1 MQGVLIPLSLV
12 PGNSFLHRLNPLPK
26 LVWALGVLLL
36 SFATRNPAILGFTF
50 LLGIGLVLWAGAGV
64 LRSYLRVVLILFPL
78 ALALIVLQSIA
89 PAFPKP
95 WTPIVGLGPFTI
107 YQEGIYSGVTML
119 LRIMA
124 MTTFALVTVMTSH
137 PGDIFTSL
145 QRVGMPYVMNF
156 ILTMTLQ
163 LIPILQNEFRIVLNA
178 QKARGMRGTGFGA
191 LLPSMVPVFV
201 GAIERVQQLSIS
213 LESRA
218 FGSTG
223 HKTSY
228 RHVTMSSKDY
238 LVLLLGVAA
247 SVGSIAWVLLD
258 GSLDWS
264 RTMTFPPTFAILLVV
279 GAALGSLTYSIVAI
293 RLVVT
298 A

>member
-1 MQGVLIPLSLV
+1 MQGVVIPLSLV
-12 PGNSFLHRLNPLPK
+12 PGHSFLHRLNPLPK
-26 LVWALGVLLL
+26 LVWALGVLFL
-36 SFATRNPAILGFTF
+36 SFATRNPAILGVTF
-50 LLGIGLVLWAGAGV
+50 LAGLLLILSAGI
-64 LRSYLRVVLILFPL
+64 LRAYLRVVIVLFPI
-78 ALALIVLQSIA
+78 ALALIVLQSVA

-95 WTPIVGLGPFTI
+95 WTPITAIGPFTI
-107 YQEGIYSGVTML
+107 YQEGIYSGITLL

-124 MTTFALVTVMTSH
+124 MTTFALVMIMTSH
-137 PGDIFTSL
+137 PGDLFTSL
-145 QRVGMPYVMNF
+145 QRIGMPYVMNF

-178 QKARGMRGTGFGA
+178 QKARGMKGTGFGA

-223 HKTSY
+223 NKTSY
-228 RHVTMSSKDY
+228 RQVTMATKDY
-238 LVLLLGVAA
+238 LVMLLGVVV
-247 SVGSIAWVLLD
+247 SVASIAWVLLD

-264 RTMTFPPTFAILLVV
+264 RTLLFPPTFAVVLVV
-279 GAALGSLTYSIVAI
+279 GAALGSIAYSAFAI
-293 RLVVT
+293 RAVLT